1 MSVSNKI
8 KEYMEKASWI
18 RKMFEQGLELKS
30 KLGAENVFDFSLG
43 NPNLEPPKRVKEVI
57 LEVLAEERP
66 GKHAYMPNAGLRET
80 REAVANFLSK
90 EHGLKISWEN
100 LIMTCGAGGGLNVAL
115 KTLLDEKD
123 EVIILAPY
131 FVEYFFY
138 VNNHNGIGKLVTT
151 KEDFALDLAAI
162 ESEVN
167 QKTKAIIIN
176 SPNNPSG
183 RVYDENSL
191 NSLGKVLLKMKEKY
205 GHPVYLLSDEPYRK
219 LVYDGVRVP
228 SVFKAYPY
236 SLLIT
241 SYSKDLSLPGE
252 RIGYI
257 AINPATE
264 NWRQVADGL
273 TFCNRILG
281 FVNAPALMQRIL
293 PKLQGTMVEVSEY
306 RRKRDLLCQGLSEA
320 GYSFM
325 KPQGAFYLFPKSPI
339 PDDILF
345 VQALLEENI
354 LAVPGAGFGTP
365 GYFRLA
371 YCVED
376 RVIEKSMGGFRR
388 AIRKFSSSTA
398 RI

>member
-8 KEYMEKASWI
+8 KEYLEKASWI